1 LVFVFLTTFI
11 LPICYGL
18 VTENE
23 RPYKEVLMISI
34 IGSGANLAFLSI
46 DLILFFIGFEA
57 ALIPI
62 YM

>member
-1 LVFVFLTTFI
+1 M
-11 LPICYGL
+11 
-18 VTENE
+18 TENE